1 MLNHNTNK
9 QTKYYYLLLYI
20 SDHLA
25 SVDNHRIK
33 GLGVGKYYAEYH
45 PSSSAPGVTDRIP
58 PSTAPL
64 QSHDQINRIHQNLN
78 LSSPLISSPLGGLY
92 RYTNT
97 SQDRLEVGQVEGH
110 SSSCSMDV
118 ASSIRAMKGSVR
130 DSPCQTSLSQY
141 PAQWSGSGGPT
152 PTEESKGFFN
162 K

>member
-1 MLNHNTNK
+1 MFSWCFK
-9 QTKYYYLLLYI
+9 CSYFFVCF
-20 SDHLA
+20 SDHIA

-45 PSSSAPGVTDRIP
+45 PSSSALGVSDRVP
-58 PSTAPL
+58 PSTAP
-64 QSHDQINRIHQNLN
+64 SHDQINRIHQNLN

-92 RYTNT
+92 RYTQA

-110 SSSCSMDV
+110 NSSCSMDI

-141 PAQWSGSGGPT
+141 PGQSWSGAPT
-152 PTEESKGFFN
+152 PTDDSRGFCN